1 MGRRLLLALFLVA
14 SIACGRNERQATGG
28 QTPIVSGSPQAG
40 GTLVRRLDVDV
51 VTVNPVVSTSR
62 ADRLVTSYI
71 FTPLIQIDR
80 DLLPVPGLADSWEI
94 SPDGLRYRFDLN
106 AKATFSD
113 GRPVRAQDVLFTLR
127 KIVDPASEAV
137 QLIGGFE
144 QLDLAQTRA
153 IDDHT
158 IEVVFR
164 QALASQLIR
173 FKDVLVLP
181 EHVYAKGDFR
191 NDFNEKAIGSGP
203 YALQPQTPSGDIIVR
218 RRRDYW
224 GEAPFIDTVVFKVIE
239 DHGTAF
245 NALRLEEIDETMI
258 SSDTWQRERNN
269 PELKKYVDFQR
280 FYTLN
285 YNFIAWNTRHPYLG
299 DKRVRRALAMCIPI
313 DSVIQDL
320 YHGTARAMTGPFTPD
335 EWAYN
340 PTVPV
345 VSYDPEG
352 AKRLL
357 ATAGWRD
364 TDADGVVDRD
374 GKPFRFE
381 LLIMSGSATARPIA
395 QMVQSEL
402 RKIGVDVQ
410 IAIMDGSEAIQRL
423 MSGRYDAGYLSW
435 ELDPDPDPH
444 ALFHSTQVP
453 PRGQN
458 IVYYSNPVAD
468 QLLDQARRE
477 LDQSKRK
484 ELYWRLH
491 EVLADDQ
498 PYTWVCQVS
507 LKWGVNRRVHG
518 VVASRGYGYFGWT
531 PGELGWWI
539 PREYQQPK
547 TGRVASAR

>member
-1 MGRRLLLALFLVA
+1 MGRRLILALFLVVCV
-14 SIACGRNERQATGG
+14 ACGREETKAPDGELR
-28 QTPIVSGSPQAG
+28 IVSGSPQAG
-40 GTLVRRLDVDV
+40 GTLIRRLDTDV
-51 VTVNPVVSTSR
+51 ATVNPILSSSR
-62 ADRLVTSYI
+62 ADRMVTSYI
-71 FTPLIQIDR
+71 FSPLIHIDR
-80 DLLPVPGLADSWEI
+80 DLLPIPGLAESWEI
-94 SPDGLRYRFDLN
+94 SADGLRYRFDLN
-106 AKATFSD
+106 PKATFSD
-113 GRPVRAQDVLFTLR
+113 GRPVRAHDVLFTLR

-144 QLDLAQTRA
+144 QLDLTQTRVV
-153 IDDHT
+153 DEHT

-164 QALASQLIR
+164 QPLASQLIR

-181 EHVYAKGDFR
+181 EHVYSKGDFR
-191 NDFNEKAIGSGP
+191 RDFNQKAVGSGP
-203 YALQPQTPSGDIIVR
+203 YVLEPRRPTGDLVIR
-218 RRRDYW
+218 RRPDYW
-224 GEAPFIDTVVFKVIE
+224 DESPFIDSVVFKIIE

-245 NALRLEEIDETMI
+245 HALRLGEIDETML

-269 PELKKYVDFQR
+269 PQLKKIIDFQR

-285 YNFIAWNTRHPYLG
+285 YNFIAWNTRHRHLG

-313 DSVIQDL
+313 DAVIQDL

-345 VSYDPEG
+345 VPYDPEG

-357 ATAGWRD
+357 ETAGWRD
-364 TDADGVVDRD
+364 TDGDGIVDRD

-402 RKIGVDVQ
+402 KKIGVEVE
-410 IAIMDGSEAIQRL
+410 IAVMDGSEAIQR
-423 MSGRYDAGYLSW
+423 MMNGNYDAGYLSW
-435 ELDPDPDPH
+435 DLDPDPDPH
-444 ALFHSTQVP
+444 SLFHSSQIP

-468 QLLDQARRE
+468 QLMDQARRE

-484 ELYWRLH
+484 DIYWKLH
-491 EVLADDQ
+491 EVLAEDQ

-507 LKWGVNRRVHG
+507 VKWGVNRRVHG
-518 VVASRGYGYFGWT
+518 VLPSRGYGYFGWS

-539 PREYQQPK
+539 PREFQRNPGG
-547 TGRVASAR
+547 TAATR